1 MTLSHPFHS
10 DSAFL
15 IVGITASAI
24 LHAALFTSQTHRSIS
39 TDFAVQP
46 SNFALEISLMETSSG
61 QPEPTSEQILTSSS
75 PSSKT
80 EASTPSALP
89 APTAPNLLP
98 STNPNPN
105 KNVNPSPNLPPSR
118 ASSTVLASPNASR
131 NSAPIYPEIARK
143 NGWAGTLLVRAKIS
157 AQGTVESLTIV
168 QSTGHDVLDQSA
180 ITAVRQWHFHPQ
192 KVNGKPVAVT
202 VELPVKFSLNQ

>member
-1 MTLSHPFHS
+1 MTLSHPFQS

-24 LHAALFTSQTHRSIS
+24 LHAALFISQTHRSIS

-61 QPEPTSEQILTSSS
+61 QPEPTSEEILTSSS
-75 PSSKT
+75 PSSET
-80 EASTPSALP
+80 EVSTPSALP
-89 APTAPNLLP
+89 APTAPNLLISP
-98 STNPNPN
+98 NPKKNPN
-105 KNVNPSPNLPPSR
+105 SSANLPPSH

-143 NGWAGTLLVRAKIS
+143 NGWAGTILLQAKIS
-157 AQGTVESLTIV
+157 AQGSVESLTIR

-180 ITAVRQWHFHPQ
+180 TKAVRQWHFHPQ
-192 KVNGKPVAVT
+192 KVNGKPVAVI

>member
-1 MTLSHPFHS
+1 MTLSHPFQS

-24 LHAALFTSQTHRSIS
+24 LHAALFIFQTHRSIS

-61 QPEPTSEQILTSSS
+61 QPEPTFEEILTSSS
-75 PSSKT
+75 SST
-80 EASTPSALP
+80 ETEVSTPSALP

-98 STNPNPN
+98 SINPNLN
-105 KNVNPSPNLPPSR
+105 KNPKPSANLPPSH

-143 NGWAGTLLVRAKIS
+143 NGWAGTILLQAKIS
-157 AQGTVESLTIV
+157 AQGSVESLTIR

-180 ITAVRQWHFHPQ
+180 TKAVRQWHFHPQ
-192 KVNGKPVAVT
+192 KVNGNPVAVT

>member
-1 MTLSHPFHS
+1 MTLSHPFQS

-24 LHAALFTSQTHRSIS
+24 LHAALFISQTHRSIS

-61 QPEPTSEQILTSSS
+61 QPEPTSEKILTSSS
-75 PSSKT
+75 SST
-80 EASTPSALP
+80 ETEVSTPSALP
-89 APTAPNLLP
+89 APTAPNLLISP
-98 STNPNPN
+98 NPKKNPNP
-105 KNVNPSPNLPPSR
+105 SANLPPSH

-143 NGWAGTLLVRAKIS
+143 NGWAGTVLLRAKIS
-157 AQGTVESLTIV
+157 AQGSVESLTIL

-180 ITAVRQWHFHPQ
+180 TKAVRQWHFHPQ
-192 KVNGKPVAVT
+192 KVNGKPVAVI
-202 VELPVKFSLNQ
+202 VELPVTFSLNQ